1 LAIDQKR
8 FDSIGE
14 REEKKRKRW
23 KGKIIRWHLHSI
35 DSQWSERD
43 ERDNRRLREKLG
55 CSTRRH
61 FHLYMLSVKGI
72 IITVLGLILI
82 RPIKGDTL
90 EREWRNWLFTVC
102 VSRRDVDAIVNS
114 KNRRKM

>member
-1 LAIDQKR
+1 MAFA
-8 FDSIGE
+8 FDRLTAEG
-14 REEKKRKRW
+14 
-23 KGKIIRWHLHSI
+23 
-35 DSQWSERD
+35 D

-61 FHLYMLSVKGI
+61 FHLDMLSVKGI

-90 EREWRNWLFTVC
+90 EREWRNWLFTC

-114 KNRRKM
+114 KNCRKM